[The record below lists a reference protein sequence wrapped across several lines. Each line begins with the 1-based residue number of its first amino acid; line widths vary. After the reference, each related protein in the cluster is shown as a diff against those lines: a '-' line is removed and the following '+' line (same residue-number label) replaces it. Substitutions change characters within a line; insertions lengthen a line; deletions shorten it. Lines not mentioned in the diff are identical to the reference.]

1 MDMNRMEDRDVA
13 VGARVK
19 VELDKI
25 HMSQG
30 ALARELGATRN
41 FVNRR
46 VRGETPFR
54 AAELEAV
61 AEILAVPVEQ
71 FLRGAA

>member
-1 MDMNRMEDRDVA
+1 MNQMEERDAA

-19 VELDKI
+19 AELDKI
-25 HMSQG
+25 DMSQG
-30 ALARELGATRN
+30 ALARELGTTRN

-61 AEILAVPVEQ
+61 AEVLHVPVEQ